1 MKKIITALITFT
13 GIMNIYSQNLDTAYP
28 HITPMTPEAAELAKY
43 ADSPV
48 TYYTGTPNISIP
60 LYEINSDDFKL
71 PINLNYHASGIRAD
85 QEATWV
91 GLGWSLDVGSR
102 ISRTVKSVDDFLL
115 LGSDKNYQYCQNGYY
130 DAPDIGSTLDN
141 HYEMRGYP
149 GVSCYYSGVLGELN
163 YDLKY
168 DPEPDIFYYSLPNMN
183 GKFILDKSR
192 GPVLFDKS
200 HNLKIEI
207 MRSPGVVTFKVTD
220 KEGNQYFYNQW
231 EITRNYSGLGWLNKN
246 IQTSNTKYDSDPSSF
261 IEWSPFRLDCETFFQ
276 PNQQAPYAMVTSWCL
291 SKIIT
296 NKGNE
301 VNFTYD
307 TEMQYLPTQESCE
320 NYNYNNQTALY
331 YYKSKVVN
339 TALRLKTISG
349 DFGRVEFTSS
359 ERSDIKGDSKKLDAV
374 CVYNSTNTLIKC
386 YKFDYSYFNNDYNGN
401 PTYANV
407 FKRLKLNKLTEY
419 TTENPSSNEYNTAY
433 FANIPLNSGYK
444 FDYFEGNFPA
454 KNSKNVDYWGF
465 QNGKTY
471 GENYYIGLKIN
482 NINYTGV
489 KKEGDF
495 SKAIIGT
502 LKKITYPTGGTAEYK
517 YEPNLIPAGYFQNN
531 TYEVPPPFTNYLQED
546 LPVYNYYS
554 TNPYQDLYPP
564 SRVYTFQIT
573 NPTTLTIT
581 GNLENSTGAIDP
593 SYYYGNS
600 NSNPLGRIRK
610 ISPSLNTLYTYDCP
624 HIYEFVHGSAPLGQ
638 GSEASVPIKQY
649 TLDPGTYEFTAY
661 TPPKDVLAYWRLYYE
676 NTTTTPSPTS
686 NYTAAGIRI
695 SEIITD
701 AKRRRFTYQTGM
713 MLTEPV
719 FYYFGRRAGIP
730 NYIASCIVQ
739 VSESKAPLST
749 FNNGNSVAYDWVEE
763 YILDEED
770 DVSTTRY
777 NFHNNNESDRFDD
790 NFPDSPVYIN
800 YTNGLLKSTEK
811 FKTSQGGPK
820 TLVEK
825 EEFEYT
831 STYSN
836 LIKAFRDRGQKRFDS
851 DVLEYYYKIEYPLK
865 TKLTNT
871 LKTDDGKSMISETNY
886 GYNSKDLLQSTSYSN
901 DNIQIIEKIKY
912 PFDFNNV
919 VSNGMVSK
927 NIVGTPVE
935 TITIKNN
942 IVTEGKKTEYF
953 NNLNLG
959 FYLPKTIFNTE
970 FNSPISESAYSS
982 YYKSV
987 LNFENYTAKG
997 KLLEAKYPDGPS
1009 TYYVW
1014 GYNDQYPIAKLEN
1027 FTAADAANIQSS
1039 ITNAVNASN
1048 SDNSATLENTLRT
1061 ALTNLRNA
1069 AVNAMVTT
1077 YTYDPLIG
1085 VTSITD
1091 TKGYTMY
1098 YQYDK
1103 FGKLIKVVDADGYL
1117 VSQNEYNYKQ

>member
-1 MKKIITALITFT
+1 MKKFVTGLIAIISIINT
-13 GIMNIYSQNLDTAYP
+13 YSQNLDTAYP
-28 HITPMTPEAAELAKY
+28 HIVPMTPEAAELAKY

-48 TYYTGTPNISIP
+48 SYYSGTPSINVP
-60 LYEINSDDFKL
+60 LYEIDADGFKL

-102 ISRTVKSVDDFLL
+102 ITRTVKSVDDFMLYGYDQSYKDCL
-115 LGSDKNYQYCQNGYY
+115 NGYY

-141 HYEMRGYP
+141 QYGQRMEP
-149 GVSCYYSGVLGELN
+149 GVSCYYSGVMGDIVN
-163 YDLKY
+163 YLKY
-168 DPEPDIFYYSLPNMN
+168 DPEPDIFYYNIPNMS

-192 GPVLFDKS
+192 GAVLFDKS
-200 HNLKIEI
+200 HNLKIEVV
-207 MRSPGVVTFKVTD
+207 RSPGSVTFKLTD
-220 KEGNQYFYNQW
+220 KDGNQYWYNQW
-231 EITRNYSGLGWLNKN
+231 EITRNYSSIGWLNKN
-246 IQTSNTKYDSDPSSF
+246 TEALNAVYDSEASSF
-261 IEWSPFRLDCETFFQ
+261 IQWSPFRLECETYYERSAQ
-276 PNQQAPYAMVTSWCL
+276 NPYPMATSWCL

-301 VNFTYD
+301 INFTYD
-307 TEMQYLPTQESCE
+307 TETQYLPTQESSE
-320 NYNYNNQTALY
+320 NYNYNLQTALY

-339 TALRLKTISG
+339 NALRLKTISG

-359 ERSDIKGDSKKLDAV
+359 ERLDIKGDSEKLDAV
-374 CVYNSTNTLIKC
+374 CIYNSINTLIKC
-386 YKFDYSYFNNDYNGN
+386 YKFDYGYFNNDYSGN
-401 PTYANV
+401 PIYAHV

-419 TTENPSSNEYNTAY
+419 RSENPSISGYNTAY
-433 FANIPLNSGYK
+433 YANIPLNSGYK
-444 FDYFEGNFPA
+444 FDYFEGSFPA

-465 QNGKTY
+465 QNGKIY

-482 NINYTGV
+482 NVNYTGV

-495 SKAIIGT
+495 NKAIIGT
-502 LKKITYPTGGTAEYK
+502 LKKITYPTGGTSEYK
-517 YEPNLIPAGYFQNN
+517 YEPNLISAGYFQNN
-531 TYEVPPPFTNYLQED
+531 TYEVPPPFTNYFAAD

-554 TNPYQDLYPP
+554 SNPYQDIYPP

-581 GNLENSTGAIDP
+581 GNLENSRGAIDP
-593 SYYYGNS
+593 NYYYRDPNL
-600 NSNPLGRIRK
+600 NPLGRIRK
-610 ISPSLNTLYTYDCP
+610 ISPTTNTLYTYDCP
-624 HIYEFVHGSAPLGQ
+624 HLYEFVHGSAPFGQ

-649 TLDPGTYEFTAY
+649 ALDAGTYEFTAY
-661 TPPKDVLAYWRLYYE
+661 TPPRDVLASWRLYYE
-676 NTTTTPSPTS
+676 TTAPSPTS

-713 MLTEPV
+713 MLTQPV
-719 FYYFGRRAGIP
+719 FYYLGRRAGIP

-749 FNNGNSVAYDWVEE
+749 FNNGNIISYDWVEE

-770 DVSTTRY
+770 DVATTRY

-811 FKTSQGGPK
+811 FKTTGGGPK

-825 EEFEYT
+825 EEYEYT

-851 DVLEYYYKIEYPLK
+851 DILEYYYKIERPLK
-865 TKLTNT
+865 TKLINT
-871 LKTDDGKSMISETNY
+871 LKTDDEKSMVSETNY
-886 GYNSKDLLQSTSYSN
+886 SYNSKDLLQSTSYSN
-901 DNIQIIEKIKY
+901 DNIQITEKIKY
-912 PFDFNNV
+912 PFDFNDAI
-919 VSNGMVSK
+919 SNAMVSK
-927 NIVGTPVE
+927 NMIGMPIE
-935 TITIKNN
+935 TIIIKNN
-942 IVTEGKKTEYF
+942 IVTQAKKTEYF

-959 FYLPKTIFNTE
+959 LYLPKTISNAEFNT
-970 FNSPISESAYSS
+970 PVSEGAYSP
-982 YYKSV
+982 YYKPV
-987 LNFENYTAKG
+987 LNFDSYTANG
-997 KLLEAKYPDGPS
+997 KLIETKYPDGPS
-1009 TYYVW
+1009 IYYVW
-1014 GYNDQYPIAKLEN
+1014 GYNEQYPIAKLEN
-1027 FTAADAANIQSS
+1027 FTAADAANIQSI
-1039 ITNAVNASN
+1039 ITTAINASN
-1048 SDNSATLENTLRT
+1048 ADNSTVAENALRT

-1069 AVNAMVTT
+1069 APNAMATT

-1091 TKGYTMY
+1091 PKGYTMY
-1098 YQYDK
+1098 YQYDN
-1103 FGKLIKVVDADGYL
+1103 FNRLKLVVDAAGSL
-1117 VSQNEYNYKQ
+1117 VSKNEYNYKP